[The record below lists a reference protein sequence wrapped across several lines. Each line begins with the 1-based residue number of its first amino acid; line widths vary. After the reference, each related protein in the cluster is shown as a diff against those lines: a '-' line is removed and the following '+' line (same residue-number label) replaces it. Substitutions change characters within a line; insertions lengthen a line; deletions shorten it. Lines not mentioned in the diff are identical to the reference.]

1 VLKDCVPGLA
11 SSRCLP
17 VESGQR
23 FKSRLP
29 GGIDHRCSGTGPAID
44 FRSNADERSA
54 RTRICSNDAEKTE
67 RVCHDERSS
76 DPATHRREIGFME
89 KHRGAEIFLMA
100 LGGRAMIDWKKIRKR
115 AIGKNDYQP
124 SGPGTITRI
133 TAHQVEVLWE
143 DETAR
148 RYRRAQL
155 HNLRHWKL
163 LCEHKAPIPPLEPD
177 HLPCATTTG

>member
-1 VLKDCVPGLA
+1 
-11 SSRCLP
+11 
-17 VESGQR
+17 
-23 FKSRLP
+23 
-29 GGIDHRCSGTGPAID
+29 
-44 FRSNADERSA
+44 
-54 RTRICSNDAEKTE
+54 
-67 RVCHDERSS
+67 
-76 DPATHRREIGFME
+76 
-89 KHRGAEIFLMA
+89 MA

-155 HNLRHWKL
+155 HNLRHAKL
-163 LCEHKAPIPPLEPD
+163 TSSREIVKFRDGLHETILSNETVAPAGNCSTDTELDPTF
-177 HLPCATTTG
+177 CGQ